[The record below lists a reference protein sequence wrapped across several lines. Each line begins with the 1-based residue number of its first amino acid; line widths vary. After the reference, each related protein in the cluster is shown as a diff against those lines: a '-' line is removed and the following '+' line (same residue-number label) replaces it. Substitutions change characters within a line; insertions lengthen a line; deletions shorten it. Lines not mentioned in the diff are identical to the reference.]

1 MISRN
6 SDKILR
12 KSRRK
17 TTDLRRFQQHS
28 AKISKIYRN
37 FANFRKKSAI
47 FEFKAVQRYVYL
59 VDLEKCF
66 KNEYL
71 VAKIGLDTAENEPS
85 EKCAFG
91 CCYNNLRPTLCTS
104 RSVHEP
110 QDHCA
115 SVFSSQKH
123 ARDREETR
131 LLLDSKVEQLLFF
144 FGRAHARHL
153 RCRLPYRRRRQ
164 SLTSKGTCAVL
175 QCVLR
180 RALQFVSSL
189 PVS

>member
-17 TTDLRRFQQHS
+17 ITDLRRFQQHS
-28 AKISKIYRN
+28 AKISKNYRN

-91 CCYNNLRPTLCTS
+91 CCSNNLRPTLRNSCRCST
-104 RSVHEP
+104 RSADVP
-110 QDHCA
+110 PVVCQLRLYRSD
-115 SVFSSQKH
+115 VFGCF
-123 ARDREETR
+123 RGDIE
-131 LLLDSKVEQLLFF
+131 F
-144 FGRAHARHL
+144 
-153 RCRLPYRRRRQ
+153 
-164 SLTSKGTCAVL
+164 
-175 QCVLR
+175 
-180 RALQFVSSL
+180 
-189 PVS
+189 